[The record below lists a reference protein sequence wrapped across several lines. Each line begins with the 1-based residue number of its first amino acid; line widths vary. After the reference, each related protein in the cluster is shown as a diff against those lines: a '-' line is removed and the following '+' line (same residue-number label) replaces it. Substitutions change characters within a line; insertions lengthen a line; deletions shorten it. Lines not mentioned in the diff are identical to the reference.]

1 MSAFRAVRS
10 LPFLCLAALAACSV
24 ERRVPTS
31 DTTTAAIGPDGEPVG
46 PWLRSAA
53 VGEMSAAY
61 FTVPNA
67 GPDTLRITGVEV
79 DAAESASLHRTV
91 DSAGAIRMVGIDT
104 LAIAPGDSAV
114 LAPRGLHVMLHGMRV
129 PATPGDTIVIRLFS
143 SRADTITV
151 RAAVR
156 P

>member
-1 MSAFRAVRS
+1 MSAFRVVR
-10 LPFLCLAALAACSV
+10 LVPALLVATLAACSV

-31 DTTTAAIGPDGEPVG
+31 DTTTAAIGPDGEPSG
-46 PWLRSAA
+46 PWLRSAG

-61 FTVPNA
+61 FVIPNA
-67 GPDTLRITGVEV
+67 GADTLRITGVEV
-79 DAAESASLHRTV
+79 DAAESASLHRTI
-91 DSAGAIRMVGIDT
+91 DSAGTVRMVAQDT
-104 LAIAPGDSAV
+104 LTIAPGDSAV

-129 PATPGDTIVIRLFS
+129 PAAPGDTIVIRLFS
-143 SRADTITV
+143 TRADTLTV